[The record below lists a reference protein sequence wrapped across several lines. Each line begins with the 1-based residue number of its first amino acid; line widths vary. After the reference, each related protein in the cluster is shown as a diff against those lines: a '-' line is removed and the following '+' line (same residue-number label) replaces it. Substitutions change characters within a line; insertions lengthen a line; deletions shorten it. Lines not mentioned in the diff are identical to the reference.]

1 CFAGVREVITGGDLI
16 SPTAVQRVLEHCP
29 DTIVR
34 CAYGPTETTLFASQ
48 APWTTAD
55 TVPAPIPVGRPLD
68 GMRAYILDE
77 TLALAPARVAGEL
90 HLAGAGLARG
100 YFGRPDLTAERFVAD
115 PFGPAGSRMYRTG
128 DLARWSPEGL
138 LEFVGRADD
147 QVKIRGFRIEL
158 AEIDAVLS
166 RFPGLSQV
174 AVTAREDQPGDKRLV
189 AYIVAEA
196 GNDTPDTEALRTH
209 ASGLLPEYMVPAAFM
224 VLDQLPL
231 TTNGKLNRRAL
242 PAPVFEADAT
252 GRGPRTPQEEILC
265 GLFAEVLGVPTIS
278 IDDNFFTLGGHSL
291 LASRLISRIRTTL
304 NVELPVPALFETPT
318 IATLVEQLDRTPGSS
333 SGHSFGVLLPLRAE
347 GDLDPLFCIHPAI
360 GLSWAYSGLLR
371 HLDRQQPLYG
381 LQARKFSEPDA
392 AAPCLTEMVE
402 DYLNEIRTVQPSGP
416 YSLLGWSF
424 GGIVAHAVAVRLQE
438 DGEEVALLA
447 MMDSYL
453 PTDGWESERLSYDSP
468 DVLSAVIE
476 SIGHDPTSPESPL
489 AGLGADEFSALTEV
503 FVDIANLSDHI
514 TVGKFMGDILFFA
527 AAADKAGSE
536 LAPDVWSPHTTGRVE
551 VHAIDCV
558 HGAMTQPRPLSE
570 IGQILAA
577 KLAGNAETQGKV

>member
-1 CFAGVREVITGGDLI
+1 
-16 SPTAVQRVLEHCP
+16 
-29 DTIVR
+29 
-34 CAYGPTETTLFASQ
+34 
-48 APWTTAD
+48 
-55 TVPAPIPVGRPLD
+55 
-68 GMRAYILDE
+68 
-77 TLALAPARVAGEL
+77 
-90 HLAGAGLARG
+90 
-100 YFGRPDLTAERFVAD
+100 
-115 PFGPAGSRMYRTG
+115 
-128 DLARWSPEGL
+128 
-138 LEFVGRADD
+138 
-147 QVKIRGFRIEL
+147 
-158 AEIDAVLS
+158 
-166 RFPGLSQV
+166 
-174 AVTAREDQPGDKRLV
+174 
-189 AYIVAEA
+189 
-196 GNDTPDTEALRTH
+196 
-209 ASGLLPEYMVPAAFM
+209 
-224 VLDQLPL
+224 
-231 TTNGKLNRRAL
+231 
-242 PAPVFEADAT
+242 
-252 GRGPRTPQEEILC
+252 
-265 GLFAEVLGVPTIS
+265 
-278 IDDNFFTLGGHSL
+278 L

-318 IATLVEQLDRTPGSS
+318 IATLVEQLDRRPGSS

-347 GDLDPLFCIHPAI
+347 GDLHPLFCIHPAI

-371 HLDRQQPLYG
+371 YLDRQQPLYG
-381 LQARKFSEPDA
+381 LQARKFSEPEA

-468 DVLSAVIE
+468 DVPSAVIE

-577 KLAGNAETQGKV
+577 KLAGNAEAQGNV